1 MSRHE
6 TPPLALGTVVRF
18 ARKGTRRRYVVAST
32 DQFGLHTVVALSGA
46 WRGSNSS
53 GVAPADLAVDPD
65 QTIRFEGK
73 LEAQFRRNV
82 AFALQ
87 LHKHAPW
94 RETNDVIAAWERGE
108 RPALPVPERYRGPTQ
123 APRAKRRRGPERTTV
138 ALGTAAP
145 ANSNLTLVSAG
156 DTTMATRRPRLETVM
171 LGAADRG
178 NLEQWINGEYHHRWT
193 TTADRDLVEKLITA
207 RVVTKSDIRKAVAA
221 MRRARQE
228 GNRRIREYGSIPRD
242 NVALAR
248 LDEGIE
254 DLAHYLR

>member
-1 MSRHE
+1 MGRRE

-32 DQFGLHTVVALSGA
+32 DQFGQHSVVALSGA

-53 GVAPADLAVDPD
+53 GVAPGDLVVDAD

-94 RETNDVIAAWERGE
+94 RETNAVIAAWERGE
-108 RPALPVPERYRGPTQ
+108 RPALPVPERYRWPTAQ
-123 APRAKRRRGPERTTV
+123 APRVEHRGRNLRIA
-138 ALGTAAP
+138 ALGRPSA
-145 ANSNLTLVSAG
+145 ANSNLSALQGG
-156 DTTMATRRPRLETVM
+156 DTMATKRPRTDTVT
-171 LGAADRG
+171 LGVADRG

-193 TTADRDLVEKLITA
+193 TTADRELVERLITA
-207 RVVTKSDIRKAVAA
+207 RAVVKADIRKAVAA
-221 MRRARQE
+221 MRRARLE

-248 LDEGIE
+248 LSEAIE
-254 DLAHYLR
+254 DLAYYLR